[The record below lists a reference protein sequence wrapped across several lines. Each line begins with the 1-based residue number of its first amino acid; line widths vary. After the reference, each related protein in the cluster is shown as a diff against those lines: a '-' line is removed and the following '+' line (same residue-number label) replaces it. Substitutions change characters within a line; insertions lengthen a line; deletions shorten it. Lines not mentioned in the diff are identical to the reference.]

1 MDHVVLG
8 RVGLDHGTS
17 RLTAPSGPPDHLC
30 QQIEGALRRPVVI
43 HIQRRVRAEDAH
55 QRHIFKIQSLG
66 HHLRSQQYRH
76 PLLLKLPQDG
86 LVSHGYGVR
95 VHPQQRRAGEDPMQ
109 LLLHPLGANADV
121 LELSAAF
128 GTDLRRFFGIAAVVA
143 HQPSV
148 GTVVGKV
155 HAATRTFGYIGT
167 LGTQQLAAAAPPIEE
182 KNTLLPGC
190 QIFLQFLIERPADDA
205 VPPFPQLLPQ
215 IRYDDLRQ
223 CLPVVA
229 LPQQRL
235 LIVALFRPVRRLHRR
250 GSGTQQQ
257 PRALLQTTVFGD
269 VPGVVAG

>member
-1 MDHVVLG
+1 MQLHGAVRRLLRRLPQTTGQQVERLPHGVFLLPRHRHGELVGKGRVSPQLPKLDLRVIEPLIILLRRRLDHVVLG
-8 RVGLDHGTS
+8 RVGLDHSSS
-17 RLTAPSGPPDHLC
+17 RLTAPSGPPDHLR

-43 HIQRRVRAEDAH
+43 HIQRRVRAEDTH

-66 HHLRSQQYRH
+66 HHLRSQQDRH

-128 GTDLRRFFGIAAVVA
+128 GADLRRFFGIAAVVA

-148 GTVVGKV
+148 GAVVGKV

-167 LGTQQLAAAAPPIEE
+167 LGTQQLAAAAPAVEE
-182 KNTLLPGC
+182 QNALLPSR
-190 QIFLQFLIERPADDA
+190 QIFL
-205 VPPFPQLLPQ
+205 
-215 IRYDDLRQ
+215 
-223 CLPVVA
+223 
-229 LPQQRL
+229 
-235 LIVALFRPVRRLHRR
+235 
-250 GSGTQQQ
+250 
-257 PRALLQTTVFGD
+257 
-269 VPGVVAG
+269 

>member
-8 RVGLDHGTS
+8 RVGLDHGSS

-66 HHLRSQQYRH
+66 HHLRSQQDRH

-95 VHPQQRRAGEDPMQ
+95 VHPQQRRAREDPMQ

-143 HQPSV
+143 HQPSI
-148 GTVVGKV
+148 GGMIGHG
-155 HAATRTFGYIGT
+155 HAAPGT
-167 LGTQQLAAAAPPIEE
+167 LGNIAALSALQVSAAAPAVQ
-182 KNTLLPGC
+182 KQNTLLPGR

-205 VPPFPQLLPQ
+205 VPPLPQLLPQ

-223 CLPVVA
+223 RLPVVA

-257 PRALLQTTVFGD
+257 PRALLQTAVLGD